1 MAHSRVGDYTVITA
15 ADHVW
20 QHAAV
25 IYARISE
32 DHERAES
39 IPTQIS
45 NSAKHAERMGWEV
58 VRVFKD
64 KGRSGYSGELRPE
77 FEEMLEFLSKGEV
90 QVLIARHH
98 DRLTRN
104 AEDFDRL
111 MKVCGKSKIKI
122 STYTGG
128 ELDMSTARAGSTA
141 SWRPAWPGRNQRSG
155 ASA

>member
-1 MAHSRVGDYTVITA
+1 MR
-15 ADHVW
+15 
-20 QHAAV
+20 AV

-39 IPTQIS
+39 VPTQTA
-45 NSAKHAERMGWEV
+45 NGNRYAERMGWEV

-64 KGRSGYSGELRPE
+64 EGRSGYSGESRPG
-77 FEEMLEFLSKGEV
+77 FEAMLKFLSTGDG

-104 AEDFDRL
+104 AEDFARL
-111 MKVCGKSKIKI
+111 MKVCGKAKIKI
-122 STYTGG
+122 SLYTGG
-128 ELDMSTARAGSTA
+128 ELDLSAASGGTTD
-141 SWRPAWPGRNQRSG
+141 SWRPVDHGTSRRSG